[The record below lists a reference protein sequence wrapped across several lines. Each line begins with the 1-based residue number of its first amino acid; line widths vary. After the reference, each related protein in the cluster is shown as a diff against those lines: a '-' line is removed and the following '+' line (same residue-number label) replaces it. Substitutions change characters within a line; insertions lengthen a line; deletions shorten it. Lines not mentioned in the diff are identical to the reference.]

1 MNAIDTRY
9 SCPVSGLGG
18 GAFLIIPPQ
27 HASIMEPQIYEQI
40 NNQILRLLLYFGGVV
55 ITTLSG
61 ALAYLW
67 HQWRAE
73 QRERIEL
80 DKANAQA
87 MTAVANQ
94 LDNVKDALNELRHS
108 TKQ

>member
-1 MNAIDTRY
+1 
-9 SCPVSGLGG
+9 
-18 GAFLIIPPQ
+18 
-27 HASIMEPQIYEQI
+27 MEPHIYEQI
-40 NNQILRLLLYFGGVV
+40 DNQILRLLLCFGAAV
-55 ITTLSG
+55 ITTLST

-80 DKANAQA
+80 DKATAQA

-94 LDNVKDALNELRHS
+94 LDNLRDAVDEFRRERA
-108 TKQ
+108 KQ

>member
-1 MNAIDTRY
+1 MD
-9 SCPVSGLGG
+9 PKL
-18 GAFLIIPPQ
+18 
-27 HASIMEPQIYEQI
+27 YEQI
-40 NNQILRLLLYFGGVV
+40 DNQILRLLLYFGGAV
-55 ITTLSG
+55 IVTLSG

-67 HQWRAE
+67 QQWRAE

-94 LDNVKDALNELRHS
+94 LDNLRDAVDEFRRAQ
-108 TKQ
+108 KQ

>member
-1 MNAIDTRY
+1 MD
-9 SCPVSGLGG
+9 P
-18 GAFLIIPPQ
+18 
-27 HASIMEPQIYEQI
+27 HIYEQI
-40 NNQILRLLLYFGGVV
+40 DNQILRLLLYFGAAV
-55 ITTLSG
+55 ITTLST

-94 LDNVKDALNELRHS
+94 LDQINDVLSELRHS
-108 TKQ
+108 K

>member
-1 MNAIDTRY
+1 
-9 SCPVSGLGG
+9 
-18 GAFLIIPPQ
+18 
-27 HASIMEPQIYEQI
+27 MEPNIHLYEQI
-40 NNQILRLLLYFGGVV
+40 DNQILRLLLYFGGVV

-67 HQWRAE
+67 NQWRAE

-80 DKANAQA
+80 DKATATA

-94 LDNVKDALNELRHS
+94 LDNLRDALDEFRRS
-108 TKQ
+108 KS